1 MKKTLQ
7 SILISSFLLVC
18 FGCAAKSSETAAAD
32 ARVEAASARVDAAD
46 ANARVQ
52 VADAHVRAADSR
64 VAAATTAEL
73 LDGYK
78 PRTARPVIPSG
89 TLLKVSLIDALGSD
103 TSSAGDRFMASL
115 AESVV
120 IDGTTVLPEGQRVR
134 GRVVSVK
141 DSGRVKGLASIHL
154 ELTGILQGD
163 TMMAVT
169 TNTLGATAGS
179 SKTRDGEIIAGG
191 AGIGAVIGA
200 IAGGGKGAAIGAVT
214 GGGAG
219 TGVVLGT
226 KGKQIHYGPETRLNF
241 TLSKPVHM

>member
-7 SILISSFLLVC
+7 SILISSLLLVY

-32 ARVEAASARVDAAD
+32 ARVEAAHARVDAAD

-52 VADAHVRAADSR
+52 VADAHVRAADSH
-64 VAAATTAEL
+64 VAAAATRPAV
-73 LDGYK
+73 DGYN
-78 PRTARPVIPSG
+78 PRKARFVIPSG

-103 TSSAGDRFMASL
+103 TSSAGERFLASL

-120 IDGTTVLPEGQRVR
+120 IDGTTVLPEGQKLR
-134 GRVVSVK
+134 GRVVSVQ
-141 DSGRVKGLASIHL
+141 DSGRVKGLASIRV
-154 ELTGILQGD
+154 ELTDILQGD
-163 TMMAVT
+163 TMLAVT
-169 TNTLGATAGS
+169 TNTLGATAAAS
-179 SKTRDGEIIAGG
+179 TTRDGEIIAGG
-191 AGIGAVIGA
+191 AGLGAVIGA

-226 KGKQIHYGPETRLNF
+226 KGKPIHYVPETRLNF
-241 TLSKPVHM
+241 TLTKPVHM